1 VLLDAS
7 GPDEKLNM
15 RRASNDLVARGKWED
30 GRWRV
35 LMKRPLGAHAGAAEK
50 PLAGDAATPSPATS
64 TAVAAAAPGSPDLIF
79 GKGQFIPVSFANWDG
94 NNGEVGSKHTLTTWL
109 WLLLPPDTN
118 YALVYGMPFG
128 TTIATF
134 LAGIVLVRNQRRK
147 QRDNATAGVTE
158 RSDEPG

>member
-1 VLLDAS
+1 
-7 GPDEKLNM
+7 
-15 RRASNDLVARGKWED
+15 
-30 GRWRV
+30 
-35 LMKRPLGAHAGAAEK
+35 
-50 PLAGDAATPSPATS
+50 
-64 TAVAAAAPGSPDLIF
+64 
-79 GKGQFIPVSFANWDG
+79 
-94 NNGEVGSKHTLTTWL
+94 LTTWL